1 MTSSV
6 IGQRRSSKAV
16 PEAKVVGKIVVV
28 TVWGCLIHYNFLNP
42 GKTITAEKYAQPI
55 KIQ

>member
-16 PEAKVVGKIVVV
+16 PKAKVVGKIVVV